1 MFKGKLDKSSLNT
14 QVVDREKDK
23 KSEDKLSS
31 DGITAALKG
40 AAALG
45 VVAGGTVLTA
55 NTALADTK
63 QLDADQNLVNK
74 ETVNLSSGS
83 GSSSTSDS
91 LSTSES
97 DIQSN
102 TSASQSK
109 TISLDS
115 SSVASETSTSTASD
129 SKTESVSNSDS
140 KSQSQSQ
147 SQASNNSTTSQSIAS
162 LTITNSNSV
171 ADTSS
176 TGTSDNDAKAK
187 IEELLKKSGEFVN
200 SNEFKN
206 SNSDLRDTY
215 KSAIAAVSEQIKTRT
230 DITNQDYEELASQ
243 LNELAYAIKSG
254 YIPTQS
260 FYAVRDANFI
270 QPDTN
275 TADGDTAAFWR
286 GNYKWIVGDKRLWSD
301 LNVYTGHDDTKR
313 YPPEQ
318 AEKNLV
324 VAKENLGNGEVRWT
338 IVFYPNK
345 GIWYKGYDGIY
356 GLKNAQMGF
365 YLTKDYTV
373 VGDITV
379 NIQSSKDS
387 YYYVNGGNK
396 AYIND
401 SAPEGYYNGHSNV
414 NKTFSPTDADPTT
427 GIIVNNDFAGGDRQ
441 NQYVQYARFASR
453 DTTNDFDKIVFK
465 DESDNK
471 NLGSFA
477 YNNEFDQAGLLN
489 EPPTSDLVNYKA
501 PFTTPFS
508 KDTIGTAMYMQSW
521 GTGGGSQDATFTVSF
536 VTTHSNEAQ
545 KDLKSGAN
553 NGAFSGIYAI
563 ANSYQDGFNYDNL
576 YGELLGEEVYN
587 LNNDGTLESD
597 ETSQIASESTH
608 QSESTSVSIS
618 TEASLSVSTE
628 SSASV
633 SRSQS
638 EYDSRI
644 SEFFSKS
651 ASASTLL
658 SESLSESISASLSRS
673 QDGIDQSER
682 ESLSVSESESA
693 SISTSISNSESLSNS
708 ISANESLSSS
718 VSASESLSNS
728 LSLSTSLSRSQ
739 DGIDQSERESLS
751 ASESMSMSL
760 SASLNESL
768 SQAQSNTDS
777 TNTSLSNSTNGNN
790 TVVTPTNF
798 VSNNKVASDSLKHSV
813 RRQTLPQTGDN
824 TNNTGVLGG
833 LFVLTSLALMKAKK
847 KKD

>member
-1 MFKGKLDKSSLNT
+1 MKFRRNKKDFFEFENDRKTHVKLYKAGKQWVSSLISSIGLIRVFKGKLDKSTINT
-14 QVVDREKDK
+14 QLVSKEKDK

-40 AAALG
+40 VAALG
-45 VVAGGTVLTA
+45 AVAGGTVLTA

-63 QLDADQNLVNK
+63 QLDSNQNLVNK

-162 LTITNSNSV
+162 STITNSNSV

-275 TADGDTAAFWR
+275 TADRDTAAFWR
-286 GNYKWIVGDKRLWSD
+286 GNYKWIVGDTRLWSK
-301 LNVYTGHDDTKR
+301 LNVYTGHDDTDK

-324 VAKENLGNGEVRWT
+324 VAKENLGNGDVRWT

-345 GIWYKGYDGIY
+345 GMWYKGYDSIY
-356 GLKNAQMGF
+356 SLKNAQMGF

-373 VGDITV
+373 VGDIIV
-379 NIQSSKDS
+379 NIQSS
-387 YYYVNGGNK
+387 
-396 AYIND
+396 
-401 SAPEGYYNGHSNV
+401 NGHSNV

-441 NQYVQYARFASR
+441 NQYVRYARFASR
-453 DTTNDFDKIVFK
+453 DTTNDFYKIVFQ
-465 DESDNK
+465 DESKDK

-489 EPPTSDLVNYKA
+489 EPSTSDLVNYKA
-501 PFTTPFS
+501 PFTTSFS

-521 GTGGGSQDATFTVSF
+521 EFQDAAFTVSF

-563 ANSYQDGFNYDNL
+563 ANSLQDAIGYDNL

-587 LNNDGTLESD
+587 LNNDGTLKSD
-597 ETSQIASESTH
+597 DISQIASESTH
-608 QSESTSVSIS
+608 QSES
-618 TEASLSVSTE
+618 VST
-628 SSASV
+628 SQ
-633 SRSQS
+633 SQS
-638 EYDSRI
+638 ESL
-644 SEFFSKS
+644 
-651 ASASTLL
+651 SASTSL
-658 SESLSESISASLSRS
+658 SESLSA
-673 QDGIDQSER
+673 
-682 ESLSVSESESA
+682 
-693 SISTSISNSESLSNS
+693 
-708 ISANESLSSS
+708 
-718 VSASESLSNS
+718 
-728 LSLSTSLSRSQ
+728 STSLS
-739 DGIDQSERESLS
+739 ESLS
-751 ASESMSMSL
+751 ASTSLSESL
-760 SASLNESL
+760 SASTSLSESL
-768 SQAQSNTDS
+768 SAS
-777 TNTSLSNSTNGNN
+777 TSLSESL
-790 TVVTPTNF
+790 
-798 VSNNKVASDSLKHSV
+798 SAS
-813 RRQTLPQTGDN
+813 
-824 TNNTGVLGG
+824 
-833 LFVLTSLALMKAKK
+833 TSLSESLSASTSLSESLSASTSLSESLSTSTSLSESLSASTSLSESLSAS
-847 KKD
+847 